1 MNAKSYT
8 KVSCL
13 SGCVFVCV
21 STYFVSL
28 SIAWRC
34 RFVWVPAKTASC
46 CAHFRQSPATRGAPS
61 AFSASA
67 TCFSL
72 CLRQTFSSSHSF
84 WLTDRSFLKMEVTDE
99 LHRQRTG
106 QEKRR
111 VLLCTLTWGRWPE
124 PPRFQS
130 GPGRFVS
137 VVPIEQK
144 LFQIRA
150 YLKYNQWIELNRTGW
165 NKIMILLQVSIKTVC
180 LSPSNIYISLLGL
193 VFVIFIK
200 VLVRGML

>member
-1 MNAKSYT
+1 MFEW
-8 KVSCL
+8 VCI
-13 SGCVFVCV
+13 CVCV

-34 RFVWVPAKTASC
+34 RFVWVPANTASC

-72 CLRQTFSSSHSF
+72 CLRQTFTSSHSF
-84 WLTDRSFLKMEVTDE
+84 WLTDRSFLKMEIKEE
-99 LHRQRTG
+99 LWTSRQRTG
-106 QEKRR
+106 QGKRR

-130 GPGRFVS
+130 GPGRLLS
-137 VVPIEQK
+137 VVPVEQR
-144 LFQIRA
+144 LFQNRL
-150 YLKYNQWIELNRTGW
+150 YLKHNQWTELNRTGC
-165 NKIMILLQVSIKTVC
+165 N
-180 LSPSNIYISLLGL
+180 
-193 VFVIFIK
+193 
-200 VLVRGML
+200 